1 MPLILSY
8 HAVSSTWD
16 ASLAISPE
24 VLRNQLEFVHRRGYV
39 GLTFAESEYRRRA
52 GGLPSKSVVITFDD
66 GFRSALRAKPILDAL
81 GYQATI
87 FVVTSFVDSGEPL
100 AWPGMEGPANGDP
113 DGELQPLSWSELQHL
128 VDEGWEVGSHTVTH
142 PLLTTVSDDALLSEL
157 IGSRT
162 TIAERLG
169 SCESL
174 AYPYGIAD
182 ERAAA
187 AAERA
192 GYSAACTLRL
202 VHSED
207 ERYRRPRIGLT
218 NSDVRIRLRA
228 QLSPGGRRLR
238 RSRLA
243 RGLRLLRRR
252 RAWLPPDVG

>member
-39 GLTFAESEYRRRA
+39 GFTFAESEYRRRD

-66 GFRSALRAKPILDAL
+66 GFRSTLRAKPILDAL

-113 DGELQPLSWSELQHL
+113 DGELQPLSWSELKHL

-142 PLLTTVSDDALLSEL
+142 PLLTTVSDDALRSEL

-182 ERAAA
+182 
-187 AAERA
+187 
-192 GYSAACTLRL
+192 SAPLPRPNGPGTRRLAHSAWSTLRMNL
-202 VHSED
+202 IAVRESDSRTPMSGSASAHS
-207 ERYRRPRIGLT
+207 Y
-218 NSDVRIRLRA
+218 
-228 QLSPGGRRLR
+228 
-238 RSRLA
+238 RLA
-243 RGLRLLRRR
+243 VDVCGGAGLPE
-252 RAWLPPDVG
+252 A